1 MITKLTSVV
10 NRIWSKFSMK
20 YGAISMKKADTLFMS
35 VVKHPVVFKRP
46 IFYFI
51 NYPNPQLSGRDRV
64 ERLFLLPV
72 FGPCLILF
80 SNFKTEVSL
89 ILNIINKRY

>member
-35 VVKHPVVFKRP
+35 VVKHPVVQDNF
-46 IFYFI
+46 
-51 NYPNPQLSGRDRV
+51 QL
-64 ERLFLLPV
+64 
-72 FGPCLILF
+72 IMA
-80 SNFKTEVSL
+80 KTS
-89 ILNIINKRY
+89 